1 MNVTLKL
8 VLYISKTYTDGS
20 HPVVIRYT
28 LNRIRKSKVIHRCKR
43 EEWDF
48 RNHELK
54 AKARNSALINSY
66 LAEEYFKAEADLFRL
81 RKGEISF
88 DDLFREKTVMT
99 LDDALAQEL
108 ERFKAEKKT
117 GAYKRFEGYKEV
129 LKQYFNSDSVDIT
142 AVDIRWFEKLAMF
155 FSQELVV
162 KGKIV
167 KKANSNNVVQVKIKA
182 IRQVIAKYS
191 GVRPSEDIQRFRV
204 RTTRTV
210 KQKLTGE
217 ELDRIEALDLVPGS
231 LEDVVRDIFFLQIY
245 LRGARIGSIL
255 QAYSDQFDNGR
266 YVAVNA
272 GGKNNVGAKLIPKAQ
287 AIVDKYY
294 GKHERL
300 FPIYKWQPDPEAS
313 EFENKRRSI
322 KKKESSTA
330 VVNKI
335 LKLIAKLAE
344 ITKPLSSHIAR
355 HTYARMAIDK
365 INNPMIT
372 MELLGHSDL
381 KVHQGYL
388 NDIRKDDELDKA
400 NDDIFNES

>member
-8 VLYISKTYTDGS
+8 LLYISKTYTDGS
-20 HPVVIRYT
+20 HPVMIQYT
-28 LNRIRKSKVIHRCKR
+28 MNRIRKKKIIHQCKR

-48 RNHELK
+48 RNHQIK
-54 AKARNSALINSY
+54 AKVRNSALANNY

-255 QAYSDQFDNGR
+255 QAYSEQFDNGR

-300 FPIYKWQPDPEAS
+300 FPIYKWQPDPKAS

-322 KKKESSTA
+322 KKKESATTIM
-330 VVNKI
+330 NKV
-335 LKLIAKLAE
+335 LKELAAKAG
-344 ITKPLSSHIAR
+344 INKPLSSHIAR

-400 NDDIFNES
+400 NDDIFG

>member
-1 MNVTLKL
+1 MNASLKL
-8 VLYISKTYTDGS
+8 YLFKSKKYSDGT
-20 HPVVIRYT
+20 HPVVIHYNIGGKRK
-28 LNRIRKSKVIHRCKR
+28 LKVIHKCKEIDWDAKNNKVKSKVVNSAHINNFLS
-43 EEWDF
+43 EEY
-48 RNHELK
+48 
-54 AKARNSALINSY
+54 AKAERML
-66 LAEEYFKAEADLFRL
+66 FKIRQGEA
-81 RKGEISF
+81 
-88 DDLFREKTVMT
+88 TVNEVFEDKNIIT
-99 LDDALAQEL
+99 LDYALGQEL

-117 GAYKRFEGYKEV
+117 GAYKRFEGYKLQLLEH
-129 LKQYFNSDSVDIT
+129 YNSAHTDIT
-142 AVDIRWFEKLAMF
+142 SVNIKWFEKLARF
-155 FSQELVV
+155 FSDELVIG
-162 KGKIV
+162 GKVV
-167 KKANSNNVVQVKIKA
+167 KKANSNNVVQVKIKV
-182 IRQVIAKYS
+182 IRRVIAKYS
-191 GVRPSEDIQRFRV
+191 GITPSDDVQQFRV
-204 RTTRTV
+204 KTTKPI
-210 KQKLTGE
+210 KQKLSST
-217 ELDRIEALDLVPGS
+217 ELDRIEALQLTPGS

-255 QAYSDQFDNGR
+255 QAYSEQFDNGR

-300 FPIYKWQPDPEAS
+300 FPIYKWQPDPKAG

-322 KKKESSTA
+322 KKKEASTA
-330 VVNKI
+330 IVNKV
-335 LKLIAKLAE
+335 LKVLAE
-344 ITKPLSSHIAR
+344 KAEINKPLSSHIAR

-400 NDDIFNES
+400 NDDIFG

>member
-1 MNVTLKL
+1 MNVTLKRI
-8 VLYISKTYTDGS
+8 LYISKTYSDGT
-20 HPVVIRYT
+20 HPVVIQYT
-28 LNRIRKSKVIHRCKR
+28 LNRIRKRKVIHQCKK
-43 EEWDF
+43 EDWDF
-48 RNHELK
+48 RNHQLK
-54 AKARNSALINSY
+54 AKVRNSALANNY

-108 ERFKAEKKT
+108 DRFKAEKKT

-129 LKQYFNSDSVDIT
+129 LLQHFNSDSVDIA
-142 AVDIRWFEKLAMF
+142 AVNIRWFEKLATF
-155 FSQELVV
+155 FSQELVL

-191 GVRPSEDIQRFRV
+191 GIRPSEEIQRFRV

-210 KQKLTGE
+210 KQKLSSA
-217 ELDRIEALDLVPGS
+217 ELDRIEALRLTPGS

-255 QAYSDQFDNGR
+255 QAYSEQFDNGR

-300 FPIYKWQPDPEAS
+300 FPIYKWQPDPKSS

-322 KKKESSTA
+322 KKKEASTA
-330 VVNKI
+330 IVNKV
-335 LKLIAKLAE
+335 LKRLAQKAD
-344 ITKPLSSHIAR
+344 INKPLSSHIAR

-400 NDDIFNES
+400 NDDIFDES

>member
-1 MNVTLKL
+1 MNITLKL
-8 VLYISKTYTDGS
+8 FLFTSKNYADGS
-20 HPVVIRYT
+20 HPVILQYT
-28 LNRIRKSKVIHRCKR
+28 LNRIRKKKVIHQCKK

-54 AKARNSALINSY
+54 GKVRNSALINNY

-108 ERFKAEKKT
+108 DRFKREKKT
-117 GAYKRFEGYKEV
+117 GAYKRFEGYKRI
-129 LKQYFNSDSVDIT
+129 LLDHFNSDSLDIST
-142 AVDIRWFEKLAMF
+142 VNIKWFEKLAWF
-155 FSQELVV
+155 FSEKLVV
-162 KGKIV
+162 KGKVV
-167 KKANSNNVVQVKIKA
+167 KEANSSNVVQVKIKA

-191 GVRPSEDIQRFRV
+191 GIRLSEDIQRFRV

-210 KQKLTGE
+210 KQKLTSD
-217 ELDRIEALDLVPGS
+217 ELDRIEALELTAGS
-231 LEDVVRDIFFLQIY
+231 LEDIVRDVFLLQIY

-255 QAYSDQFDNGR
+255 QAYSEQFAEGR
-266 YVAVNA
+266 YVAVNS

-294 GKHERL
+294 GQHERL
-300 FPIYKWQPDPEAS
+300 FPIYKWQPDPKLDD
-313 EFENKRRSI
+313 FENKRRSI
-322 KKKESSTA
+322 KKKEAATA
-330 VVNKI
+330 IVNRV
-335 LKLIAKLAE
+335 LKKLGEKAD
-344 ITKPLSSHIAR
+344 INKPLSSHIAR

-400 NDDIFNES
+400 NDDIFG